1 MVDVPKGQ
9 PNENLARLLDEGAW
23 MHRQFAS
30 SVNRVGTERGLK
42 LRYDE
47 SSVAHWLDGV
57 VPQKAARPIVIEVL
71 SRRLGR
77 PITYEE
83 AGLDAPPSLSGMQV
97 APVHA
102 LNTIEGL
109 VDTGRADMDPS
120 RRTVLTTAL
129 YSATLAVPNFTE
141 ADETLDRL
149 EHQAAGR
156 TVRIGPGD
164 VAVVRSMTDRI
175 ADILDELGGAHARPM
190 AAAFIVNSVASYLRA
205 DGAEAVKN
213 DMRAAA
219 SDLVYLT
226 GWMAMYE
233 KAHGLGQRYYRQ
245 ALGLAKAGGDEVTYC
260 RTLRGMALQAANLK
274 HANKA
279 LELADSAAEA
289 APKAGPRLQAF
300 LRGQQAHG
308 AALVGDRGLAFTR
321 LSETETALS
330 KADNRRDAVGGYD
343 HAAYQFHVSS
353 VLYALGD
360 VPGSIEA
367 LKASNRTRPPME
379 KQGNA
384 HANGLLA
391 QRQLEIGHL
400 EVACA
405 TWHDFLD
412 DYASLSSARAD
423 EHFGIMRR
431 RIRPHLA
438 NPRAQDLNERARELA
453 RQKAAAW

>member
-1 MVDVPKGQ
+1 MPNRE
-9 PNENLARLLDEGAW
+9 PNEGLARLIDEARW
-23 MHRQFAS
+23 TYRQLAL
-30 SVNRVGTERGLK
+30 SVNRVGAERGL
-42 LRYDE
+42 LLSYDE
-47 SSVAHWLDGV
+47 SAVAHWLNGAMPRKPV
-57 VPQKAARPIVIEVL
+57 RPAIVEALARRI
-71 SRRLGR
+71 GR
-77 PITYEE
+77 PITHEE
-83 AGLDAPPSLSGMQV
+83 AGLGASPIVCGLGV
-97 APVHA
+97 APEHA
-102 LNTIEGL
+102 LISIEGL

-120 RRTVLTTAL
+120 RRAVLTTAL
-129 YSATLAVPNFTE
+129 YSATLAVPHFDQ

-164 VAVVRSMTDRI
+164 VAVVRSMTDKI

-190 AAAFIVNSVASYLRA
+190 AAAFIVNSVSSYLRA
-205 DGAEAVKN
+205 DGSEAVKN

-233 KAHGLGQRYYRQ
+233 KAHGLGKRYYRQ
-245 ALGLAKAGGDEVTYC
+245 ALGLAKAGGDELTYC

-289 APKAGPRLQAF
+289 APQAGPRLQAF

-308 AALVGDRGLAFTR
+308 AALVGDRRQAHMR
-321 LSETETALS
+321 LRETEAALS
-330 KADNRRDAVGGYD
+330 QADNRRDAVGGYD
-343 HAAYQFHVSS
+343 RAAYEFHVSS

-360 VPGSIEA
+360 IPGSIEA
-367 LKASNRTRPPME
+367 MKASNRARPPVE

-400 EVACA
+400 EAACA
-405 TWHDFLD
+405 TWGEFLD
-412 DYASLSSARAD
+412 DYEQLSSARAD
-423 EHFGIMRR
+423 EHFQIMRR
-431 RIRPHLA
+431 RIRPYA
-438 NPRAQDLNERARELA
+438 SNPRVRELNERARELA
-453 RQKAAAW
+453 RQKAAA

>member
-1 MVDVPKGQ
+1 MPKGQ
-9 PNENLARLLDEGAW
+9 PNENMARLLDEADL
-23 MHRQFAS
+23 MHRQFARD
-30 SVNRVGTERGLK
+30 VNRVGAEQGLK

-47 SSVAHWLDGV
+47 SSVAHWLNGA
-57 VPQKAARPIVIEVL
+57 VPQKAARPAVVEVL

-77 PITYEE
+77 PITFEE
-83 AGLDAPPSLSGMQV
+83 AGIGTTPILAGSEV
-97 APVHA
+97 AAEHA

-129 YSATLAVPNFTE
+129 YSATLAVPGFNE

-149 EHQAAGR
+149 QHQAAGR
-156 TVRIGPGD
+156 TVRIGAGD
-164 VAVVRSMTDRI
+164 VAVVRSMTDKI

-205 DGAEAVKN
+205 DGTEAVKN

-245 ALGLAKAGGDEVTYC
+245 ALGLAKAGDDQVTYC

-274 HANKA
+274 HANRA

-289 APKAGPRLQAF
+289 APSAGPRLVAF

-308 AALVGDRGLAFTR
+308 AALVGDERLAFTR
-321 LSETETALS
+321 LRETEAALS

-343 HAAYQFHVSS
+343 QAAYQFHVSS

-367 LKASNRTRPPME
+367 MKASNHVRPPME
-379 KQGNA
+379 KQGEA

-391 QRQLEIGHL
+391 QRQLEVGHL
-400 EVACA
+400 EAACA
-405 TWHDFLD
+405 TWSRFLD
-412 DYASLSSARAD
+412 VYAELSSARAD
-423 EHFGIMRR
+423 EHFAIMRR
-431 RIRPHLA
+431 RIRPYLS
-438 NPRAQDLNERARELA
+438 NPKARALDERARGLA
-453 RQKAAAW
+453 RQKAAA

>member
-1 MVDVPKGQ
+1 VVKVAKGQ
-9 PNENLARLLDEGAW
+9 PNESLARLLDEADW
-23 MHRQFAS
+23 MHRQFAA
-30 SVNRVGTERGLK
+30 SVNRVGSERGLK

-47 SSVAHWLDGV
+47 SSVAHWLGSA
-57 VPQKAARPIVIEVL
+57 VPRKTARPTVLEAL

-77 PITYEE
+77 PITHEE
-83 AGLDAPPSLSGMQV
+83 AGFGASSIVTGSDVASGHQ
-97 APVHA
+97 
-102 LNTIEGL
+102 LGTIEGL

-129 YSATLAVPNFTE
+129 YSAALVVPRFE
-141 ADETLDRL
+141 DSDDVLDRL

-164 VAVVRSMTDRI
+164 VAVVRDMTDRI

-190 AAAFIVNSVASYLRA
+190 AAAFIVNSVGSYLRA
-205 DGAEAVKN
+205 DGSEAVKS

-219 SDLVYLT
+219 SGLVYLT

-245 ALGLAKAGGDEVTYC
+245 ALGLAKAADDQVTYC

-274 HANKA
+274 HANRA
-279 LELADSAAEA
+279 LELADSAAAA
-289 APKAGPRLQAF
+289 APRSGPRLQAF

-308 AALVGDRGLAFTR
+308 AALVGDRQLAFSR
-321 LSETETALS
+321 LTETEAALA
-330 KADNRRDAVGGYD
+330 KADNRRDAIGGYD
-343 HAAYQFHVSS
+343 QSAYQFHVSS

-360 VPGSIEA
+360 VPGSIKA
-367 LKASNRTRPPME
+367 MKASNRARPPME
-379 KQGNA
+379 KQGNT

-391 QRQLEIGHL
+391 QRELEVGHL
-400 EVACA
+400 EAACE
-405 TWHDFLD
+405 TWGKFLD
-412 DYASLSSARAD
+412 DYARLSSARAD
-423 EHFGIMRR
+423 EHFDIMRR

-438 NPRAQDLNERARELA
+438 NRNARDLDERARELA
-453 RQKAAAW
+453 RRKAAA

>member
-1 MVDVPKGQ
+1 MSGSDV
-9 PNENLARLLDEGAW
+9 
-23 MHRQFAS
+23 AS
-30 SVNRVGTERGLK
+30 
-42 LRYDE
+42 
-47 SSVAHWLDGV
+47 
-57 VPQKAARPIVIEVL
+57 
-71 SRRLGR
+71 
-77 PITYEE
+77 E
-83 AGLDAPPSLSGMQV
+83 A
-97 APVHA
+97 A

-120 RRTVLTTAL
+120 RRAVLSTAL
-129 YSATLAVPNFTE
+129 YSAALVVPRFGE

-164 VAVVRSMTDRI
+164 VAVVRSMTEKV

-205 DGAEAVKN
+205 DGSEAVKN

-245 ALGLAKAGGDEVTYC
+245 ALGLAKAGSDEVTYC

-279 LELADSAAEA
+279 LQLADSAAEA
-289 APKAGPRLQAF
+289 APKAGPRLRAF

-308 AALVGDRGLAFTR
+308 AALVGDRRLAFER
-321 LSETETALS
+321 LRETEAALS
-330 KADNRRDAVGGYD
+330 KADNRRDAIGGYD
-343 HAAYQFHVSS
+343 RAAFEFHRSS

-360 VPGSIEA
+360 VTGSIEA
-367 LKASNRTRPPME
+367 MRASNRARPAVE

-391 QRQLEIGHL
+391 QRQLEAGHL
-400 EVACA
+400 EAACG
-405 TWHDFLD
+405 TWHNFLD
-412 DYASLSSARAD
+412 DYATLSSARAD

-431 RIRPHLA
+431 RIRRHLS
-438 NPRAQDLNERARELA
+438 NPKARELDERARELA
-453 RQKAAAW
+453 RQKAAA

>member
-1 MVDVPKGQ
+1 MAERQ
-9 PNENLARLLDEGAW
+9 PNEALSRFLAEADWTLGQLAT
-23 MHRQFAS
+23 AI
-30 SVNRVGTERGLK
+30 NRAGEEAGVGVRCDK
-42 LRYDE
+42 
-47 SSVAHWLDGV
+47 SNVSKWLTGTTPV
-57 VPQKAARPIVIEVL
+57 EKVRPLILEAL

-77 PITYEE
+77 PVTFEE
-83 AGLDAPPSLSGMQV
+83 AGFKGTPA
-97 APVHA
+97 HA
-102 LNTIEGL
+102 LDTIEGFI
-109 VDTGRADMDPS
+109 DTGRADMDPS
-120 RRTVLTTAL
+120 RRAVLTTAL
-129 YSATLAVPNFTE
+129 YSATLAVPRFAE
-141 ADETLDRL
+141 ADETPDRL
-149 EHQAAGR
+149 SHQAAGR

-205 DGAEAVKN
+205 DGTEAVRN

-219 SDLVYLT
+219 ADLVYLT

-245 ALGLAKAGGDEVTYC
+245 ALGLAKAGSDQVTYC

-289 APKAGPRLQAF
+289 APSAGPRLQAF

-308 AALVGDRGLAFTR
+308 AALLKDRRLAFTR
-321 LSETETALS
+321 LRETEEALS

-343 HAAYQFHVSS
+343 RSAYEFHVSS

-360 VPGSIEA
+360 VPGSIDA
-367 LKASNRTRPPME
+367 MQASNRARPPME

-391 QRQLEIGHL
+391 QRQLEVGHL
-400 EVACA
+400 EAACA
-405 TWHDFLD
+405 TWDAFLD
-412 DYASLSSARAD
+412 DYAALSSARAD
-423 EHFGIMRR
+423 EHFDIMRR
-431 RIRPHLA
+431 RIRPHLGNA
-438 NPRAQDLNERARELA
+438 RARELNERAQELA
-453 RQKAAAW
+453 RQKAA

>member
-1 MVDVPKGQ
+1 MPNRV
-9 PNENLARLLDEGAW
+9 PNEGLARLIDEAGWTYKQLALNVNKVGA
-23 MHRQFAS
+23 
-30 SVNRVGTERGLK
+30 ERGLR
-42 LRYDE
+42 LTYDE
-47 SSVAHWLDGV
+47 SSVKHWLDGTMPKKPV
-57 VPQKAARPIVIEVL
+57 RPAIVEALARRI
-71 SRRLGR
+71 GR
-77 PITYEE
+77 PITHEE
-83 AGLDAPPSLSGMQV
+83 AELGTSPIVSGLDV
-97 APVHA
+97 APEHA
-102 LNTIEGL
+102 LNSIEGL

-120 RRTVLTTAL
+120 RRAVLTTAL
-129 YSATLAVPNFTE
+129 YSATLAVPGFNE

-149 EHQAAGR
+149 AHQAAGR

-205 DGAEAVKN
+205 DGSEAVKN

-245 ALGLAKAGGDEVTYC
+245 ALGLAKAGGDQVTYC

-279 LELADSAAEA
+279 LQLADSAAEA
-289 APKAGPRLQAF
+289 APQAGPRLQAF

-308 AALVGDRGLAFTR
+308 AALVGDKAQAFAR
-321 LSETETALS
+321 LQETEAALS

-343 HAAYQFHVSS
+343 QAAYQFHVSS

-367 LKASNRTRPPME
+367 LKASNRARPAME

-391 QRQLEIGHL
+391 QRQLEVGHL
-400 EVACA
+400 EAACA
-405 TWHDFLD
+405 TWQQFLD
-412 DYASLSSARAD
+412 DYEQLSSARAD
-423 EHFGIMRR
+423 EHFEIMRR
-431 RIRPHLA
+431 RIGRYQT
-438 NPRAQDLNERARELA
+438 NPKVRELNERARELA
-453 RQKAAAW
+453 RQKAAA

>member
-1 MVDVPKGQ
+1 MAKGR
-9 PNENLARLLDEGAW
+9 PNENLARLLDEGSF
-23 MHRQFAS
+23 MHRQFAA
-30 SVNRVGTERGLK
+30 SVNRIGTEQGLT

-47 SSVAHWLDGV
+47 SSVAHWLKGAVPRKVARAAV
-57 VPQKAARPIVIEVL
+57 VEAL

-77 PITYEE
+77 PVTFEE
-83 AGLDAPPSLSGMQV
+83 VGFGATPLTVGSESTSEHEL
-97 APVHA
+97 
-102 LNTIEGL
+102 TIEGL

-129 YSATLAVPNFTE
+129 YSAALAVPRFDD
-141 ADETLDRL
+141 AGETLDRL
-149 EHQAAGR
+149 DHQAAGR
-156 TVRIGPGD
+156 TVRLGPGD

-205 DGAEAVKN
+205 DGTEAVKN

-245 ALGLAKAGGDEVTYC
+245 ALGLAKAGSDQVTYC

-289 APKAGPRLQAF
+289 APAAGPRLQAF

-308 AALVGDRGLAFTR
+308 AALVRDERLAFAR
-321 LSETETALS
+321 LRETEEALS

-343 HAAYQFHVSS
+343 RAAYEFHVSS

-360 VPGSIEA
+360 VHGSIDA
-367 LKASNRTRPPME
+367 MKASNRVRPSME

-391 QRQLEIGHL
+391 GRQLEVGHL
-400 EVACA
+400 EAACA
-405 TWHDFLD
+405 TWEAFLD
-412 DYASLSSARAD
+412 DYAALSSARAD
-423 EHFGIMRR
+423 EHFAIMRR
-431 RIRPHLA
+431 RIRPHLGNA
-438 NPRAQDLNERARELA
+438 RARELNERARELA
-453 RQKAAAW
+453 RQKAVA

>member
-1 MVDVPKGQ
+1 
-9 PNENLARLLDEGAW
+9 
-23 MHRQFAS
+23 
-30 SVNRVGTERGLK
+30 
-42 LRYDE
+42 
-47 SSVAHWLDGV
+47 
-57 VPQKAARPIVIEVL
+57 
-71 SRRLGR
+71 
-77 PITYEE
+77 
-83 AGLDAPPSLSGMQV
+83 
-97 APVHA
+97 
-102 LNTIEGL
+102 
-109 VDTGRADMDPS
+109 MDPS
-120 RRTVLTTAL
+120 RRAVLTTAL
-129 YSATLAVPNFTE
+129 YSATLAVPGFGE

-205 DGAEAVKN
+205 DGSEAVKN

-245 ALGLAKAGGDEVTYC
+245 ALGLAKAGSDQVTYC

-274 HANKA
+274 HAGKA

-289 APKAGPRLQAF
+289 APQAGPRLQAF

-308 AALVGDRGLAFTR
+308 AALVGDRRQAFMR
-321 LSETETALS
+321 LQETEAALS
-330 KADNRRDAVGGYD
+330 KADNRRDAIGGYD
-343 HAAYQFHVSS
+343 QAAYQFHVSS

-360 VPGSIEA
+360 VPGSIDA
-367 LKASNRTRPPME
+367 MKASNRARPPME

-391 QRQLEIGHL
+391 QRQLEVGHL
-400 EVACA
+400 EAACS
-405 TWHDFLD
+405 TWHAFLD
-412 DYASLSSARAD
+412 DYEQLSSARAD
-423 EHFGIMRR
+423 EHFDTMRR
-431 RIRPHLA
+431 SIRQYRT
-438 NPRAQDLNERARELA
+438 NPRVRELNERARELA
-453 RQKAAAW
+453 RQKAAA

>member
-1 MVDVPKGQ
+1 MPKGQ
-9 PNENLARLLDEGAW
+9 PNENLARLLDEGDF
-23 MHRQFAS
+23 MHRQFAQA
-30 SVNRVGTERGLK
+30 VNRVGAERGLK

-47 SSVAHWLDGV
+47 SSVAHWLNGS
-57 VPQKAARPIVIEVL
+57 VPQKAARPAVIEAL

-77 PITYEE
+77 PITHEE
-83 AGLDAPPSLSGMQV
+83 AGFGASPMVTGLDV
-97 APVHA
+97 APEHA

-120 RRTVLTTAL
+120 RRAVLTTAL
-129 YSATLAVPNFTE
+129 YSATLAVPRFEE

-156 TVRIGPGD
+156 TVRIGPSD
-164 VAVVRSMTDRI
+164 VAVVRSMTDKI

-190 AAAFIVNSVASYLRA
+190 AAAFIVNSVSSYLRA
-205 DGAEAVKN
+205 DGTEAVKN

-245 ALGLAKAGGDEVTYC
+245 ALGLAKAGNDQVTYC

-274 HANKA
+274 HRNKA
-279 LELADSAAEA
+279 LELADSAADA

-308 AALVGDRGLAFTR
+308 AALVGDRRMAFAR
-321 LSETETALS
+321 LRETEDALS
-330 KADNRRDAVGGYD
+330 KADNRRDSVGGYD
-343 HAAYQFHVSS
+343 RAAYEFHVSS

-367 LKASNRTRPPME
+367 MKASNRTRPPME

-400 EVACA
+400 EAACE
-405 TWHDFLD
+405 TWGTFLD
-412 DYASLSSARAD
+412 DYAALSSARAD
-423 EHFGIMRR
+423 EHFVIMRR
-431 RIRPHLA
+431 GIRPYLS
-438 NPRAQDLNERARELA
+438 NPRARELHERARELA
-453 RQKAAAW
+453 RQKAAA

>member
-1 MVDVPKGQ
+1 MPNRE
-9 PNENLARLLDEGAW
+9 PNEGLARLLEEARW
-23 MHRQFAS
+23 TYKQLALH
-30 SVNRVGTERGLK
+30 VNRVGAERGL
-42 LRYDE
+42 LLSYDE
-47 SSVAHWLDGV
+47 SAVKHWLNGAMPRKPVRPAV
-57 VPQKAARPIVIEVL
+57 VEALARRI
-71 SRRLGR
+71 GR
-77 PITYEE
+77 SITHEE
-83 AGLDAPPSLSGMQV
+83 AGLGASPIVSGLDV
-97 APVHA
+97 APEHA
-102 LNTIEGL
+102 LISIEGL

-120 RRTVLTTAL
+120 RRAVLTTAL
-129 YSATLAVPNFTE
+129 YSATLAVPRFDEANE

-156 TVRIGPGD
+156 TVKIGPGD
-164 VAVVRSMTDRI
+164 VAVVRSMTDKI

-190 AAAFIVNSVASYLRA
+190 AAAFIVNSVSSYLRA
-205 DGAEAVKN
+205 DGTEDVKN

-289 APKAGPRLQAF
+289 APQAGPRLQAF

-308 AALVGDRGLAFTR
+308 AALVGDRRQAHMR
-321 LSETETALS
+321 LRETEAALS
-330 KADNRRDAVGGYD
+330 QADNRRDAVGGYD
-343 HAAYQFHVSS
+343 RAAYEFHVSS

-360 VPGSIEA
+360 IPGSIEA
-367 LKASNRTRPPME
+367 MKASNRARPSVE

-400 EVACA
+400 EAACA
-405 TWHDFLD
+405 TWGEFLD
-412 DYASLSSARAD
+412 DYEQLSSARAD
-423 EHFGIMRR
+423 EHFQIMRR
-431 RIRPHLA
+431 RIRPYA
-438 NPRAQDLNERARELA
+438 SNPRVRELNERARELA
-453 RQKAAAW
+453 RQKAAA

>member
-1 MVDVPKGQ
+1 VVDVPNRE
-9 PNENLARLLDEGAW
+9 PNEGLARLLDESDW
-23 MHRQFAS
+23 TYRQLALA
-30 SVNRVGTERGLK
+30 VNRVGGERGLA
-42 LRYDE
+42 LGYDE
-47 SSVAHWLDGV
+47 SAVKHWLNGAMPRKPV
-57 VPQKAARPIVIEVL
+57 RPVIVEALARRI
-71 SRRLGR
+71 GR
-77 PITYEE
+77 PITQEE
-83 AGLDAPPSLSGMQV
+83 AGLGPSPVVADLNV
-97 APVHA
+97 APEHA

-120 RRTVLTTAL
+120 RRAVLTTAL
-129 YSATLAVPNFTE
+129 YSATLAVPRFDE

-156 TVRIGPGD
+156 TVKIGPGD
-164 VAVVRSMTDRI
+164 VAAVRSMTDKI

-205 DGAEAVKN
+205 DGAENVKN

-289 APKAGPRLQAF
+289 APSAGPRLQAF
-300 LRGQQAHG
+300 LRGQQAYG
-308 AALVGDRGLAFTR
+308 ASLVGDRRLAFSR
-321 LSETETALS
+321 LLETEAALS

-343 HAAYQFHVSS
+343 RAAYEFHVSS

-360 VPGSIEA
+360 VPGSIDA
-367 LKASNRTRPPME
+367 MKASNRARPPME

-391 QRQLEIGHL
+391 QRQLEVGHL
-400 EVACA
+400 EAACA
-405 TWHDFLD
+405 TWGDFLD
-412 DYASLSSARAD
+412 DYVQLSSARAD
-423 EHFGIMRR
+423 EHFDIMRR
-431 RIRPHLA
+431 RIRPYLS
-438 NPRAQDLNERARELA
+438 NPRARDLHERARELA
-453 RQKAAAW
+453 RQKAAA

>member
-1 MVDVPKGQ
+1 
-9 PNENLARLLDEGAW
+9 

-30 SVNRVGTERGLK
+30 SVNRVGAERGLK

-57 VPQKAARPIVIEVL
+57 VPQKAARPMVIEAL

-97 APVHA
+97 APDHA

-129 YSATLAVPNFTE
+129 YSATLAVPNYTE

-164 VAVVRSMTDRI
+164 VAVVRSMTDKI

-205 DGAEAVKN
+205 DGTEAVKN

-274 HANKA
+274 QANKA
-279 LELADSAAEA
+279 LELADSAAEV

-308 AALVGDRGLAFTR
+308 AALVGDRGLAFAR
-321 LSETETALS
+321 LTETEAALS
-330 KADNRRDAVGGYD
+330 KADNRRDSVGGYD
-343 HAAYQFHVSS
+343 QAAYQFHVSS

-367 LKASNRTRPPME
+367 MKASNRARPSVE

-391 QRQLEIGHL
+391 QRQLEVGHL
-400 EVACA
+400 EVACT
-405 TWHDFLD
+405 TWHAFLD

-431 RIRPHLA
+431 RIRPHLG
-438 NPRAQDLNERARELA
+438 NPRARELNERARELA
-453 RQKAAAW
+453 RQKAAA

>member
-1 MVDVPKGQ
+1 VAKGQ
-9 PNENLARLLDEGAW
+9 PNESLARLLDEADW
-23 MHRQFAS
+23 MHRQFAA
-30 SVNRVGTERGLK
+30 SVNRVGAERGLK

-47 SSVAHWLDGV
+47 SSVAHWLGGA
-57 VPQKAARPIVIEVL
+57 VPRKTARPAVLEAL

-77 PITYEE
+77 PITHEE
-83 AGLDAPPSLSGMQV
+83 AGFGASSIVTGSDVASGHQ
-97 APVHA
+97 
-102 LNTIEGL
+102 LGTIEGL

-129 YSATLAVPNFTE
+129 YSAAVAVPRFE
-141 ADETLDRL
+141 DKDDSLDRL
-149 EHQAAGR
+149 EQQTAGR

-190 AAAFIVNSVASYLRA
+190 AAAFIVNSVTSYLRA
-205 DGAEAVKN
+205 DGSEAVKN

-233 KAHGLGQRYYRQ
+233 KAHGLGQRYYHQ
-245 ALGLAKAGGDEVTYC
+245 ALGLAKAADDQVTYC

-274 HANKA
+274 HANRA

-289 APKAGPRLQAF
+289 APQSGPRLQAF

-308 AALVGDRGLAFTR
+308 AALVGDKQLAFSR
-321 LSETETALS
+321 LAETEAALS
-330 KADNRRDAVGGYD
+330 KADNRRDAIGGYD
-343 HAAYQFHVSS
+343 QSAYQFHVSS
-353 VLYALGD
+353 VLHALGD
-360 VPGSIEA
+360 VPGSIKA
-367 LKASNRTRPPME
+367 LQASNRARPAME

-391 QRQLEIGHL
+391 QRHLEVGHL
-400 EVACA
+400 EAACE
-405 TWHDFLD
+405 TWGRFLD
-412 DYASLSSARAD
+412 DYARLSSARAD
-423 EHFGIMRR
+423 EHFDIMRH

-438 NPRAQDLNERARELA
+438 NRKARDLDERARELA
-453 RQKAAAW
+453 RQKAAA

>member
-1 MVDVPKGQ
+1 MAKGQ
-9 PNENLARLLDEGAW
+9 PNEDLARLLDEADFK
-23 MHRQFAS
+23 HRQFALT
-30 SVNRVGTERGLK
+30 VNRIGGERGLT

-47 SSVAHWLDGV
+47 SSVAHWLNGA
-57 VPQKAARPIVIEVL
+57 VPKKAARPAVLEAL

-83 AGLDAPPSLSGMQV
+83 AGLGVTPIVAGMDV
-97 APVHA
+97 APEHA

-109 VDTGRADMDPS
+109 VVTGRADMDPS
-120 RRTVLTTAL
+120 RRAVLTTAL
-129 YSATLAVPNFTE
+129 YSATLAVPGFDE

-164 VAVVRSMTDRI
+164 VAVVRSMTDKI

-190 AAAFIVNSVASYLRA
+190 AAAFIVNSVSSYLRA
-205 DGAEAVKN
+205 DGAEDVKN

-245 ALGLAKAGGDEVTYC
+245 ALGLAKAGQDQVTYC

-274 HANKA
+274 HSTKA

-289 APKAGPRLQAF
+289 APSAGPRLQAF

-308 AALVGDRGLAFTR
+308 AALVGDRRLAFSR
-321 LSETETALS
+321 LRETEAALA

-343 HAAYQFHVSS
+343 RSAYEFHVSS

-360 VPGSIEA
+360 VPGSIDA
-367 LKASNRTRPPME
+367 MKASNRARPSVE

-391 QRQLEIGHL
+391 QRQLEIGHV
-400 EVACA
+400 EAACA
-405 TWHDFLD
+405 TWGQFLD
-412 DYASLSSARAD
+412 DYAQLSSARAD
-423 EHFGIMRR
+423 EHFDIMRR
-431 RIRPHLA
+431 RIRPHLR
-438 NPRAQDLNERARELA
+438 NPRARELNERARELA
-453 RQKAAAW
+453 RQKAAA

>member
-1 MVDVPKGQ
+1 MPKGQ
-9 PNENLARLLDEGAW
+9 PNEGLARLLDEADW
-23 MHRQFAS
+23 TYRQLSAA
-30 SVNRVGTERGLK
+30 VNRIGAERGL
-42 LRYDE
+42 LLTYDE
-47 SSVAHWLDGV
+47 SSVKHWLNGAMPRRNV
-57 VPQKAARPIVIEVL
+57 RPVIVEALARRI
-71 SRRLGR
+71 GR
-77 PITYEE
+77 PITLEE
-83 AGLDAPPSLSGMQV
+83 AGLGASPAMTGLEVAAPE
-97 APVHA
+97 HD

-109 VDTGRADMDPS
+109 LDTGRADMDPS
-120 RRTVLTTAL
+120 RRAVLTTAL
-129 YSATLAVPNFTE
+129 YSATLAVPGFGE

-164 VAVVRSMTDRI
+164 VAVVRSMTDKI

-205 DGAEAVKN
+205 DGPEAVKN

-233 KAHGLGQRYYRQ
+233 RAHGLGQRYYRQ
-245 ALGLAKAGGDEVTYC
+245 ALGLAKAANDQVTYC
-260 RTLRGMALQAANLK
+260 RTLRGMALQAANLR

-289 APKAGPRLQAF
+289 APSAGPRLLAF

-308 AALVGDRGLAFTR
+308 AALVGDQQLAFSR
-321 LSETETALS
+321 LTETEAALS
-330 KADNRRDAVGGYD
+330 RADNRRDAIGGYD
-343 HAAYQFHVSS
+343 QAAYFFHQSA

-360 VPGSIEA
+360 VPGSITA
-367 LKASNRTRPPME
+367 MKASNRVRPPME

-391 QRQLEIGHL
+391 QRQFEVGHI
-400 EVACA
+400 EAACA
-405 TWHDFLD
+405 TWNVFLD
-412 DYASLSSARAD
+412 DYAALSSSRAD
-423 EHFGIMRR
+423 EHFEIMRR
-431 RIRPHLA
+431 RIRPYLKNA
-438 NPRAQDLNERARELA
+438 RVRELNERAREMA
-453 RQKAAAW
+453 RQKAAA

>member
-1 MVDVPKGQ
+1 MPNRE
-9 PNENLARLLDEGAW
+9 PNEGLARLLDEAGW
-23 MHRQFAS
+23 KYRQLAS
-30 SVNRVGTERGLK
+30 AVNRVGSERGL
-42 LRYDE
+42 LLHYSE
-47 SSVAHWLDGV
+47 PSVKHWLDGTKPRAQV
-57 VPQKAARPIVIEVL
+57 RPVIVEALARRI
-71 SRRLGR
+71 GR

-83 AGLDAPPSLSGMQV
+83 AGLGAAPIAAGSEV
-97 APVHA
+97 APEHA

-109 VDTGRADMDPS
+109 VHTGRADMDPS
-120 RRTVLTTAL
+120 RRAVLSTAL
-129 YSATLAVPNFTE
+129 YSAALVVPRFDE

-156 TVRIGPGD
+156 TVRVGSGD
-164 VAVVRSMTDRI
+164 VAVVRSMTDKI

-205 DGAEAVKN
+205 DGSDSVKN

-233 KAHGLGQRYYRQ
+233 KAHGLGQRYYQQ

-260 RTLRGMALQAANLK
+260 RTLRGMALQAANLQHK
-274 HANKA
+274 TKA

-308 AALVGDRGLAFTR
+308 AALVGDRRLAFDR
-321 LSETETALS
+321 LRETEAALS
-330 KADNRRDAVGGYD
+330 KADSRRDAIGGYD
-343 HAAYQFHVSS
+343 RAAFEFHRSS

-360 VPGSIEA
+360 VPGSIDA
-367 LKASNRTRPPME
+367 MRASNRARPAVE

-400 EVACA
+400 EAACA
-405 TWHDFLD
+405 TWHEFLD
-412 DYASLSSARAD
+412 DYAALSSARAD
-423 EHFGIMRR
+423 EHFGIMRQ
-431 RIRPHLA
+431 RIRSYVG
-438 NPRAQDLNERARELA
+438 NPRARELNERARELA
-453 RQKAAAW
+453 RQKAAA

>member
-1 MVDVPKGQ
+1 MSGSDV
-9 PNENLARLLDEGAW
+9 
-23 MHRQFAS
+23 AS
-30 SVNRVGTERGLK
+30 
-42 LRYDE
+42 
-47 SSVAHWLDGV
+47 
-57 VPQKAARPIVIEVL
+57 
-71 SRRLGR
+71 
-77 PITYEE
+77 E
-83 AGLDAPPSLSGMQV
+83 A
-97 APVHA
+97 A

-120 RRTVLTTAL
+120 RRAVLSTAL
-129 YSATLAVPNFTE
+129 YSSALVVPRFGE

-164 VAVVRSMTDRI
+164 VAVVRSMTEKI

-205 DGAEAVKN
+205 DGSAAVKN

-226 GWMAMYE
+226 GWMAMFE

-245 ALGLAKAGGDEVTYC
+245 ALGLAKAGSDEVTYC

-300 LRGQQAHG
+300 LRGQQAQG
-308 AALVGDRGLAFTR
+308 AALVGDRRLAFER
-321 LSETETALS
+321 LRETEAALS
-330 KADNRRDAVGGYD
+330 KADNRRDAIGGYGR
-343 HAAYQFHVSS
+343 AAFEFHRSS

-360 VPGSIEA
+360 VVGSIEA
-367 LKASNRTRPPME
+367 MRASNRARPAVE

-391 QRQLEIGHL
+391 QRQLEVGHL
-400 EVACA
+400 EAACA

-412 DYASLSSARAD
+412 DYATLSSARAD

-431 RIRPHLA
+431 RIRRCLS
-438 NPRAQDLNERARELA
+438 NPKARELNERAHELA
-453 RQKAAAW
+453 RQKAAA

>member
-1 MVDVPKGQ
+1 MARERR
-9 PNENLARLLDEGAW
+9 PNENMARLLDEGDYL
-23 MHRQFAS
+23 HRQFAQA
-30 SVNRVGTERGLK
+30 VNRIGAERGLK
-42 LRYDE
+42 LTYDE
-47 SSVAHWLDGV
+47 SSVAHWLKGA
-57 VPQKAARPIVIEVL
+57 VPKKEARPAVVEAL

-77 PITYEE
+77 PITFEE
-83 AGLDAPPSLSGMQV
+83 AGLGATPFLAGMDV
-97 APVHA
+97 APEHA

-129 YSATLAVPNFTE
+129 YSATLAVPRFDE

-156 TVRIGPGD
+156 TVKIGPGD
-164 VAVVRSMTDRI
+164 VAVVRSMTDKI

-205 DGAEAVKN
+205 DGTEAIKN

-245 ALGLAKAGGDEVTYC
+245 ALGLAKAGNDQVTYC

-279 LELADSAAEA
+279 LDLADSAAEA
-289 APKAGPRLQAF
+289 APSAGPRLQAF

-308 AALVGDRGLAFTR
+308 AALVGDRSQAFTR
-321 LSETETALS
+321 LRETEAALS

-343 HAAYQFHVSS
+343 RAAYEFHVSS

-367 LKASNRTRPPME
+367 MKASNRARPPME

-391 QRQLEIGHL
+391 QRQLEVGHL
-400 EVACA
+400 EAACE
-405 TWHDFLD
+405 TWGAFLD
-412 DYASLSSARAD
+412 DYAALSSARAD
-423 EHFGIMRR
+423 EHFTIMRR
-431 RIRPHLA
+431 RIRPYLS
-438 NPRAQDLNERARELA
+438 NPRARELNERARELA
-453 RQKAAAW
+453 RLKAAA

>member
-1 MVDVPKGQ
+1 MRTPE
-9 PNENLARLLDEGAW
+9 PNARLEQLYRETGW
-23 MHRQFAS
+23 TLRQFAQE
-30 SVNRVGTERGLK
+30 VNRIGTERRTPKRYREPSVHQWLK
-42 LRYDE
+42 GHLPREDT
-47 SSVAHWLDGV
+47 
-57 VPQKAARPIVIEVL
+57 RPLILETL

-77 PITYEE
+77 PVTFEE
-83 AGLDAPPSLSGMQV
+83 AGFGATPLAVGSEGL
-97 APVHA
+97 
-102 LNTIEGL
+102 TIEGL

-129 YSATLAVPNFTE
+129 YSATLAVPRFDD
-141 ADETLDRL
+141 AGETLDRL
-149 EHQAAGR
+149 DHQAAGR

-205 DGAEAVKN
+205 DGTDAVRN

-245 ALGLAKAGGDEVTYC
+245 ALGLAKAGSDQVTYC

-289 APKAGPRLQAF
+289 APSAGPRLQAF

-308 AALVGDRGLAFTR
+308 AALVKDSRLAFAR
-321 LSETETALS
+321 LRETEEALS

-343 HAAYQFHVSS
+343 RAAYEFHVSS

-360 VPGSIEA
+360 VHGSIDA
-367 LKASNRTRPPME
+367 MKASNRARPSME

-391 QRQLEIGHL
+391 QRQFEVGHL
-400 EVACA
+400 EAACA
-405 TWHDFLD
+405 TWEVFLD
-412 DYASLSSARAD
+412 DYAALSSARAD
-423 EHFGIMRR
+423 EHFEIMRR
-431 RIRPHLA
+431 RIRPHLGNA
-438 NPRAQDLNERARELA
+438 RAHELDERARELA
-453 RQKAAAW
+453 RQKSAA